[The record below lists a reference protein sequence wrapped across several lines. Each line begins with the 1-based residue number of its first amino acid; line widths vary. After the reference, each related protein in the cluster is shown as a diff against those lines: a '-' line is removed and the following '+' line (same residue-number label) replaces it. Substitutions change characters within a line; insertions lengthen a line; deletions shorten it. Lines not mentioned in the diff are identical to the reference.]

1 MLSDCTFHCTE
12 HTVTSPLCRSRDVLI
27 KIIRSDSVTKA
38 CSLQSRRVSENNSE
52 RLKHFGSFVQIYY
65 CFSMGFFSICVSEA
79 LSHLFFYCPKCIIL
93 FMSFYLPSCI
103 TGKCLKSS
111 DISNMLCLGYKRQ
124 KCHHVLFHPFHLL
137 HVS

>member
-1 MLSDCTFHCTE
+1 M
-12 HTVTSPLCRSRDVLI
+12 LI

-79 LSHLFFYCPKCIIL
+79 LSHLFFTVQSVLY
-93 FMSFYLPSCI
+93 F
-103 TGKCLKSS
+103 
-111 DISNMLCLGYKRQ
+111 LCLFIYHR
-124 KCHHVLFHPFHLL
+124 
-137 HVS
+137 VSQENA